1 MRTVMVGR
9 RYELF
14 KIVKPYLR
22 LEEGKMF
29 VLDNAPDS
37 VKKAFEEYL
46 NMPSI
51 SDGEASFTKPLDKT
65 QQQAYNIKVICFR
78 AE

>member
-22 LEEGKMF
+22 LEEGKMV

-51 SDGEASFTKPLDKT
+51 SDGEASFK
-65 QQQAYNIKVICFR
+65 
-78 AE
+78 

>member
-22 LEEGKMF
+22 FEDGKMV
-29 VLDNAPDS
+29 VLDTAPDS

-46 NMPSI
+46 NMPST
-51 SDGEASFTKPLDKT
+51 SDSEASFK
-65 QQQAYNIKVICFR
+65 
-78 AE
+78 

>member
-22 LEEGKMF
+22 LEEGKMV
-29 VLDNAPDS
+29 VLDTAPDS
-37 VKKAFEEYL
+37 VKKAFSL
-46 NMPSI
+46 CIPCR
-51 SDGEASFTKPLDKT
+51 FH
-65 QQQAYNIKVICFR
+65 NI
-78 AE
+78 

>member
-22 LEEGKMF
+22 LEEGKMV
-29 VLDNAPDS
+29 VLDTAPDS

-46 NMPSI
+46 NMSST
-51 SDGEASFTKPLDKT
+51 SDGEASFK
-65 QQQAYNIKVICFR
+65 
-78 AE
+78 